1 MRTRTF
7 GPTDIETTV
16 IGLGGMPLSLKDRPP
31 EDEGVK
37 VIHAALDAGMRMI
50 DTADVY
56 CIDDSDIGHNE
67 RLIARALREW
77 SGDANEVLVA
87 TKGGL
92 IRPGGEW
99 KTDGRPEHLR
109 EACEKSLRA
118 LGVEAIAVYQLHAPD
133 SKVPFTDSVGELS
146 RLREEGKVRH
156 VGLSNVSVAQIETAS
171 EIVPIVSV
179 QNRCNIFDV
188 SAFEEGVVD
197 CCAARGLA
205 FLPWS
210 PVGGS
215 GNKGSTGDDETLS
228 QIGKK
233 HDASA
238 FEVALAWLMAKSE
251 AVLPIPGASREKSA
265 RSSASAA
272 DLSLPDEDVR
282 TIDRAVGL

>member
-1 MRTRTF
+1 MRTRSF
-7 GPTDIETTV
+7 GPTGIETTV
-16 IGLGGMPLSLKDRPP
+16 IGLGGMPLSLADRPP

-37 VIHAALDAGMRMI
+37 VIHAALDAGMRLI

-77 SGDANEVLVA
+77 SGDANQVLVA

-92 IRPGGEW
+92 RRPGGEW

-109 EACEKSLRA
+109 EACDGSLRA
-118 LGVEAIAVYQLHAPD
+118 LGVESIAVYQLHAPD
-133 SKVPFTDSVGELS
+133 SDVPFTDSVGALA
-146 RLREEGKVRH
+146 RLREEGKVQH
-156 VGLSNVSVAQIETAS
+156 VGLSNVTVAQIEDAE

-179 QNRCNIFDV
+179 QNKCNVFEV
-188 SAFEEGVVD
+188 KAFREGVVD
-197 CCAARGLA
+197 CCAQRGLA

-215 GNKGSTGDDETLS
+215 RNKGSTGEEPTLKA
-228 QIGKK
+228 IGEERG
-233 HDASA
+233 HSP

-251 AVLPIPGASREKSA
+251 AVLPIPGASRVQSA
-265 RSSASAA
+265 RSSAAAA
-272 DLSLPDEDVR
+272 DLSLSAEEVKR
-282 TIDRAVGL
+282 IDGAAGL